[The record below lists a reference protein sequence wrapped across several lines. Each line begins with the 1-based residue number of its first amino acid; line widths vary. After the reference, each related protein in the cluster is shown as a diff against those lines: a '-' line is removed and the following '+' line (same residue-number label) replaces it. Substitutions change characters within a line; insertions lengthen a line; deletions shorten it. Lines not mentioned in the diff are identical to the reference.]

1 MQLLEGIYSLTAP
14 TKTRDLSASY
24 LPQINDELGC
34 VARLISQTDKLRSWT
49 SHYAE

>member
-24 LPQINDELGC
+24 LLEINDELGY
-34 VARLISQTDKLRSWT
+34 VPRLNSPTDNLRTWT
-49 SHYAE
+49 THYAD